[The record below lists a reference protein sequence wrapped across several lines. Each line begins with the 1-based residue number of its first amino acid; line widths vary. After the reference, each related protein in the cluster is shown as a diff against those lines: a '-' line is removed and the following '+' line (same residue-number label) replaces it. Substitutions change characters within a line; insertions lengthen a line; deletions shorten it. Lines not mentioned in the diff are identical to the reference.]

1 MDSELATLASDI
13 SPYVTAA
20 IGAYGAAVLSTARD
34 QAADATVGLG
44 RRFLQ
49 RIFGRRLPEETPSA
63 VTELAASPDDLD
75 LQAALRV
82 AIRHAL
88 AADPELVADLR
99 QQLDGAGAGGVTVT
113 ASGER
118 SVAAQTISGVVV
130 TGDNGTVVR

>member
-1 MDSELATLASDI
+1 MDGELATLASDI

-44 RRFLQ
+44 RRLLQ
-49 RIFGRRLPEETPSA
+49 RIFGRRTPEQAPSA
-63 VTELAASPDDLD
+63 VAELAESPDDLD

-82 AIRHAL
+82 AVRHAL

-99 QQLDGAGAGGVTVT
+99 QLLDGSGAGVTVT

-118 SVAAQTISGVVV
+118 SVAAQVISGVVV

>member
-1 MDSELATLASDI
+1 MDGELATLASDI

-44 RRFLQ
+44 RRLLQ
-49 RIFGRRLPEETPSA
+49 RIFGQRTPEQAPSA
-63 VTELAASPDDLD
+63 VAELAQSPDDLD

-82 AIRHAL
+82 AVRHAL

-99 QQLDGAGAGGVTVT
+99 QLLDGSGAGVTVT

-118 SVAAQTISGVVV
+118 SVAAQVISGVVV

>member
-1 MDSELATLASDI
+1 MDGELATLASDI

-44 RRFLQ
+44 RRLLQ
-49 RIFGRRLPEETPSA
+49 RIFGQRTPEQAPSA
-63 VTELAASPDDLD
+63 VAELAESPDDLD

-82 AIRHAL
+82 AVRHAL

-99 QQLDGAGAGGVTVT
+99 QLLDGSGAGVTVT

-118 SVAAQTISGVVV
+118 SVAAQVISGVVV